1 MTSVAVNTEC
11 SLYKAQL
18 ISSRKDML
26 HAKQNLSSVLEGCF
40 ILIEVIACHVRLQGR
55 ENTVSMLSTNCK
67 RDKEHSSATVYIE
80 HLIGCTSMLLIVV

>member
-1 MTSVAVNTEC
+1 MTSVAIVTEC

-40 ILIEVIACHVRLQGR
+40 ILIEVIACHVRLQSR
-55 ENTVSMLSTNCK
+55 ENTVLMLQIAK
-67 RDKEHSSATVYIE
+67 RDNEHSLATVYIE
-80 HLIGCTSMLLIVV
+80 LLIGCTSMLLIVV